1 MKLWTY
7 EITKLLSWSTSSQQQ
22 LHLIKKCYWCFL
34 FFDGIKDT
42 IGDDDEEEDEEEEEE
57 EQDEEDE
64 EDEEDEDEDDVA
76 LAIAAFCSSS
86 IVFISVILSCATVLR
101 TSLKSPVGVSSS
113 SVTSALS

>member
-1 MKLWTY
+1 M
-7 EITKLLSWSTSSQQQ
+7 
-22 LHLIKKCYWCFL
+22 IKKCYWCFL

-42 IGDDDEEEDEEEEEE
+42 IGNDGEEEDEEEEEE

-64 EDEEDEDEDDVA
+64 EDEEEDEEEDDVA

-113 SVTSALS
+113 SVPSAFL